1 MTYEKLSGLY
11 RLTRAKVRDAKGTSK
26 QTYLKKSKFPSLTN
40 SNRNIKGAFDEQLG
54 SQPKDPISV
63 QQVIK
68 YYMSQLHKH
77 WNFPTSDSNSRRAAQ
92 VHNGDFSIGN
102 AVFQVIKTV
111 CIGEQIYLLKPF

>member
-1 MTYEKLSGLY
+1 M
-11 RLTRAKVRDAKGTSK
+11 
-26 QTYLKKSKFPSLTN
+26 N
-40 SNRNIKGAFDEQLG
+40 NWGADQKAQFQF
-54 SQPKDPISV
+54 

-111 CIGEQIYLLKPF
+111 CIGEQIYLLKPFSTSALLSGIS